1 LPETVRLLE
10 PHELAEAGPAEA
22 VRLPL
27 DLVDPNPR
35 NPRRSLLEVDA
46 LAENIRTFGLLQPV
60 TVRRA
65 GERYEL
71 LGGHRRRA
79 AFALLAEQEPHDP
92 QWRSIPAVV
101 RTADDDDRAY
111 LMLLSGQLHA
121 RAWHPREEAS
131 ALERLVV
138 TGRTV
143 RQIGEALHRSVGWAS
158 KRLAI
163 YADAVLSGFVQTGQL
178 APGVAEELLP
188 IKDVGTRKQFAER
201 AVAEHWSQ
209 DRARGEAR
217 SLRLDKQ
224 LREISKRAR
233 ELVQILSDIDVSRL
247 PDSAARDLWT
257 LHNRVEVLARGGTP
271 VFPTLESARAA
282 AGVRTEPARR
292 QPEPRRPKRKQ
303 RVMPRPA

>member
-1 LPETVRLLE
+1 MAEARARLDE
-10 PHELAEAGPAEA
+10 RELAEVGPPEA

-27 DLVDPNPR
+27 DLVDPNPQ
-35 NPRRSLLEVDA
+35 NPRRSLIEVDT
-46 LAENIRTFGLLQPV
+46 LAENIRAFGLLQPV

-65 GERYEL
+65 GDRYQL

-79 AFALLAEQEPHDP
+79 AFELLREQEPHDP
-92 QWRSIPAVV
+92 QWRSIPAVI
-101 RTADDDDRAY
+101 RNADDDRAY

-143 RQIGEALHRSVGWAS
+143 RQIGEALHRSQGWAS

-163 YADAVLSGFVQTGQL
+163 YADAVLSAYVQTSQL
-178 APGVAEELLP
+178 SPGVAEEFVHV
-188 IKDVGTRKQFAER
+188 KDAATRKGLADR

-209 DRARGEAR
+209 DRARAEVR
-217 SLRLDKQ
+217 MLRLDKQ
-224 LREISKRAR
+224 LREIAKRAR

-271 VFPTLESARAA
+271 VFPTMEAARAA
-282 AGVRTEPARR
+282 AGVRTESARR
-292 QPEPRRPKRKQ
+292 RTQPRRKQ
-303 RVMPRPA
+303 RTMPRPA